1 MYDIESQLRESFIEL
16 NERLKKDYSRVLN
29 MPKED
34 LRSFLEENIGSLKPM
49 KAYSKER
56 LKDLYDKGGLVGVDG
71 SVNKRGGAYPHYI
84 ELYRGLAKSTIYRDR
99 QVSLVDIYS
108 PMDKPLLEEE
118 EDLKERNKRLA
129 TIEVE
134 AALESIDKL
143 RPKVI
148 LMDGGLIRYNIY
160 AEDIWQDLR
169 LRCEDEDIV
178 LIGLIKDIKTS
189 IIGEYM
195 DKGGDLKLYDREL
208 LFGKLDYGQYLI
220 IDDAVNKKE
229 GYVSAF
235 LRTALGPDIVGM
247 DMLES
252 QRGYLEDMAD
262 LIFSITPEDS
272 RGVPIWLDIVDEEV
286 KVSDALMK
294 AMMENYLDRGL
305 YERFFICERDKRSV

>member
-1 MYDIESQLRESFIEL
+1 MYDIESQLRESFIGL
-16 NERLKKDYSRVLN
+16 NERLKKDYSRILN
-29 MPKED
+29 IPRED
-34 LRSFLEENIGSLKPM
+34 LRSFLEENIGSLKAM
-49 KAYSKER
+49 KGYSQER
-56 LKDLYDKGGLVGVDG
+56 LKDLYERGGLVGVDG
-71 SVNKRGGAYPHYI
+71 SVNKKGGAYPHYI
-84 ELYRGLAKSTIYRDR
+84 ELYRGLAKSTLYRDR

-108 PMDKPLLEEE
+108 PMDKPLLDEE

-134 AALESIDKL
+134 AALESINDL

-169 LRCEDEDIV
+169 LRCEQEDIV

-195 DKGGDLKLYDREL
+195 DKGGDLKFYDREL
-208 LFGKLDYGQYLI
+208 LFGQLDYGQYLI

-252 QRGYLEDMAD
+252 QRAYLEDMAD

-272 RGVPIWLDIVDEEV
+272 RGVPLWLDIVDGEV

-305 YERFFICERDKRSV
+305 YERFFISERDKRSV

>member
-16 NERLKKDYSRVLN
+16 NERLKKEYSRVLN

-34 LRSFLEENIGSLKPM
+34 LRSFLEENIGSLNPM

-84 ELYRGLAKSTIYRDR
+84 ELYRGLAKSTLYRDR

-252 QRGYLEDMAD
+252 QRAYLEDMAD
-262 LIFSITPEDS
+262 LIFSITPADS

-305 YERFFICERDKRSV
+305 YERFFISERDKRSV